1 MHFIKNRKRTKRFLD
16 LSYSFNIS
24 QDLSDQPLR
33 DAHRGLAKIKGKKML
48 DPVIFHAN
56 RLVAR
61 PRVKLKDRRI
71 FFFLLCSS
79 GKKCKRKGWIKT
91 ETCKGKKM

>member
-1 MHFIKNRKRTKRFLD
+1 MHFIKNRKPTKRFLD

-33 DAHRGLAKIKGKKML
+33 DAHRGLAKIKGNKML

-56 RLVAR
+56 RLV
-61 PRVKLKDRRI
+61 LKY
-71 FFFLLCSS
+71 
-79 GKKCKRKGWIKT
+79 IKFRYNINT
-91 ETCKGKKM
+91 IHGQFHPKNYGNLVWMGLRMANV